1 MVLAVGGRH
10 PHLSRGDLAIDLGSN
25 DELRILIEILQAVE
39 AVLLL
44 VRQRGPVVVS
54 EEVVFLSSKPLEVR
68 GFRRQFRLRSLSQD
82 FLERPPVL
90 PDLPLFSPIPCLA
103 HTSPAAAPV

>member
-68 GFRRQFRLRSLSQD
+68 GFRRQFPLRSPTPH
-82 FLERPPVL
+82 FLHPAPPPPL
-90 PDLPLFSPIPCLA
+90 LPLLSPIP
-103 HTSPAAAPV
+103 S